1 MSDQNFYEPP
11 KYQEPSGGR
20 APAPDFVR
28 SKVLGPA
35 IGLIVM
41 GVIYILGALWGIA
54 SAAMAMAGIGAAA
67 RQEQME
73 MLRRN
78 EQIPEEM
85 REFLMQM
92 NEVMSAGPLG
102 LIMNVVAVGI
112 GGVILFGGIR
122 MKGLRSY
129 PLALTASI
137 LSLTPCLN
145 SCCCIGIPIGV
156 WALVVLLNSDVKQSF
171 S

>member
-11 KYQEPSGGR
+11 RYQGPASAAG
-20 APAPDFVR
+20 PAPDFVR
-28 SKVLGPA
+28 RKVVGPA

-54 SAAMAMAGIGAAA
+54 SAAMAMAGIGAEA

-73 MLRRN
+73 LLRQN
-78 EQIPEEM
+78 EQIPEEL
-85 REFLMQM
+85 RELLLQM
-92 NEVMSAGPLG
+92 NDIMSAGPLG

-122 MKGLRSY
+122 MKELRSY